1 MVDAR
6 AQRRPTAEWFRRFA
20 VVAASGVGT
29 HWAFASAVLLII
41 VWAATGPLFQFGE
54 SWQLVINTG
63 TTIITFLMVFLIQ
76 TTQNRD
82 SRALHLKL
90 DELIRSSKAR
100 NIFADLE
107 DATDAELDAFQL
119 EFVLLRKSG
128 AELDDAAKQAKKR
141 ATRLA
146 REHARTPGSPSS
158 GQLAS
163 EPPASEPQ
171 PSSGS
176 PLSEAASR
184 KE

>member
-1 MVDAR
+1 LAGDA
-6 AQRRPTAEWFRRFA
+6 AERRSMAEWFRRFA
-20 VVAASGVGT
+20 VVAASGLGT
-29 HWAFASAVLLII
+29 HWAFSGAVLLII
-41 VWAATGPLFQFGE
+41 GWAASGPLFQFGE

-119 EFVLLRKSG
+119 EFAKLRRSG
-128 AELDDAAKQAKKR
+128 VDPDAAASQAKDR
-141 ATRLA
+141 ARHRDPA
-146 REHARTPGSPSS
+146 AEP
-158 GQLAS
+158 
-163 EPPASEPQ
+163 PPASESPASDA
-171 PSSGS
+171 PSREDE
-176 PLSEAASR
+176 PTE
-184 KE
+184 